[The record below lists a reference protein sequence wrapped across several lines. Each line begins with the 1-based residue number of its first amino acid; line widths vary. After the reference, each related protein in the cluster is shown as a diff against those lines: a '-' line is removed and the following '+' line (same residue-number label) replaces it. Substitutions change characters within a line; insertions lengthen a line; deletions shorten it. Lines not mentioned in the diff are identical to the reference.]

1 MKSPLFLQN
10 VMPVVFLALLSGCS
24 SNPEPSQTVT
34 PQELVQIKA
43 DIEELKKMKPGLQ
56 RMTRM
61 EGDLKNLIGHL
72 NSLVEQS
79 PTAQLET
86 ANAAD
91 NVEVAKLNNREIEER
106 QLTNADSIAEPEPA
120 TTPDPAVAAQTPVL
134 AEAEKAE
141 FVAHADQ
148 VTEDV
153 AEQEEAVNPSVSQA
167 IETNYSVQLA
177 SITNPSQ
184 LSATW
189 SKLQKRYPAQLSS
202 LQPVYEKQLVA
213 SRQYYRVKAGSFA
226 SYEDAST
233 LCGQLISRGASCIVG
248 KSVSNYYTSL

>member
-1 MKSPLFLQN
+1 
-10 VMPVVFLALLSGCS
+10 MPVVFLTLLSGCS
-24 SNPEPSQTVT
+24 SSPEPSHTVT

-61 EGDLKNLIGHL
+61 EGDLKSLIGHL
-72 NSLVEQS
+72 NALVEQS
-79 PTAQLET
+79 PTAQLEAAHA
-86 ANAAD
+86 AN
-91 NVEVAKLNNREIEER
+91 NVEVAKLHNPEIEER
-106 QLTNADSIAEPEPA
+106 QLPSAGSTTESEPGTKSEPA
-120 TTPDPAVAAQTPVL
+120 LIAKVPVL
-134 AEAEKAE
+134 AEAEKADL
-141 FVAHADQ
+141 VAGAEQ
-148 VTEDV
+148 ETEDV
-153 AEQEEAVNPSVSQA
+153 VEQEDAVNTSLGQA
-167 IETNYSVQLA
+167 IETNYTIQLA

-226 SYEDAST
+226 TYEDASS